1 MYGTGP
7 GRKVFQK
14 QVEDIYQ
21 NAYSRNFQK
30 YEVAALLRIFYETA
44 GENQKLDRSQF
55 RDLLTEDFNVTDDLI
70 LDRMFRAFDVK
81 NDSYITHDEWAGGLS
96 VWLRG
101 SLEEKM
107 KYTFNVYDLNGD
119 GYISREEMFQLLKS
133 SLVKQPSE
141 EDPDEGVKDLV
152 ETALKK
158 MDYDHDSRVSFSD
171 FKQAVE
177 AENLLL
183 EAFGTCLPAVLQI
196 DAYETK
202 IRMKVSEQ
210 KAN

>member
-1 MYGTGP
+1 MYGTTGQV
-7 GRKVFQK
+7 KILQK
-14 QVEDIYQ
+14 QVVEACKT
-21 NAYSRNFQK
+21 AYSQHFNK
-30 YEVAALLRIFYETA
+30 NEVQALLSIFHDIK
-44 GENQKLDRSQF
+44 GKNDKLDRSQF
-55 RDLLTEDFNVTDDLI
+55 RDLLTEDFNMTDDLI
-70 LDRMFRAFDVK
+70 LDRMFRAFDVR
-81 NDSYITHDEWAGGLS
+81 NDSYITPDEWISGLS

-183 EAFGTCLPAVLQI
+183 EAFGTCLPACPQI
-196 DAYETK
+196 EAYEAK
-202 IRMKVSEQ
+202 IRKKMLEK
-210 KAN
+210 N